1 MQYRLCWM
9 IDGDEQVDHRLW
21 PNKIVP
27 EMVRN
32 YLQEQFPAMEVRIE
46 ELEDNEET
54 GNCNEGQEGKSVRQ
68 EGGQDA
74 PQEGWGQGSAS

>member
-32 YLQEQFPAMEVRIE
+32 YLQDMFPAMEVRIE
-46 ELEDNEET
+46 ELNDNEET
-54 GNCNEGQEGKSVRQ
+54 GSSNEGQQERESVRQ
-68 EGGQDA
+68 EG
-74 PQEGWGQGSAS
+74 

>member
-32 YLQEQFPAMEVRIE
+32 YLQDMFPAMEVRIE
-46 ELEDNEET
+46 ELEDNEKT
-54 GNCNEGQEGKSVRQ
+54 GNCNEEQERESVRQ
-68 EGGQDA
+68 EG
-74 PQEGWGQGSAS
+74 